1 MVTRQIT
8 LVLTIAS
15 LMLALGCGGDT
26 GDPTGGDTS
35 GPRAVKAGF
44 PESSYKKVESAI
56 SAGPDVLNEK
66 MIKDVVSITPEAS
79 KVAISAVQAM
89 NSEEHLRKLDALAG
103 KIGMKDH
110 RELLENIRTL
120 KNAELAM
127 ESLLDLEER
136 FADGQEAMIPGIYY
150 DQCKKLI
157 SSGKLTRADLELML
171 KHMDTIKPVDND
183 LGTIAG
189 TCLVLLGQ

>member
-1 MVTRQIT
+1 
-8 LVLTIAS
+8 
-15 LMLALGCGGDT
+15 
-26 GDPTGGDTS
+26 
-35 GPRAVKAGF
+35 
-44 PESSYKKVESAI
+44 
-56 SAGPDVLNEK
+56 
-66 MIKDVVSITPEAS
+66 
-79 KVAISAVQAM
+79 
-89 NSEEHLRKLDALAG
+89 
-103 KIGMKDH
+103 
-110 RELLENIRTL
+110 
-120 KNAELAM
+120 M